1 MPTVFILLKLGV
13 RVFPPLILPPDG
25 PLTFV
30 HERLAIDP
38 SGSLELAPETVKL
51 LAGRTLAPF
60 GPALAVGDW
69 FTTVSAGPH
78 N

>member
-1 MPTVFILLKLGV
+1 VPTVFILLKLGV

-38 SGSLELAPETVKL
+38 SGSEAEPAALLEL
-51 LAGRTLAPF
+51 
-60 GPALAVGDW
+60 VG
-69 FTTVSAGPH
+69 
-78 N
+78 